1 MANLTSY
8 TCENCGGVLNV
19 DIDQVVFD
27 CPFCGAKFDVI
38 DFHRQEMLSQAETCL
53 KMMEFI
59 SASEKYKEMYDKD
72 PHDFEALRGMILSAG
87 KIPLKEDLTEPGKL
101 IRHNINGAVN
111 ALYKLEG
118 DCAEFSYFEKLLTV
132 FELSS
137 KLKVLVEDKKTL
149 DRDLKFR
156 IKALNEANPYIDK
169 DHELRRIAAINQKNA
184 DLVDRKIKDLKQ
196 KLSVAC
202 DDLKNSEPEIT
213 VKAAPPSEPD
223 SVEIEADSESVTNI
237 ICAKCAGQLFLDR
250 KRNLCECRSCG
261 VAYGVSLFVGK
272 PNRKAKDALIKREFN
287 EADKRYSYMLMLEP
301 HDFEALRGR
310 VLCSIKCIRVINYI
324 GLSNYLI
331 EKLRACAE
339 YALEKALD
347 QDKPYFE
354 KYIELADSYSRVLAV
369 ENKLKPLI
377 RQRDDKLN
385 MRAHIV
391 VDIDPDQENNY
402 IPVARETISST
413 ISELEKKID
422 KLMLEKNV
430 LVEETN
436 KICSEISSL
445 DNQWIARRAK

>member
-1 MANLTSY
+1 M
-8 TCENCGGVLNV
+8 

>member
-1 MANLTSY
+1 M
-8 TCENCGGVLNV
+8 

-385 MRAHIV
+385 KRSHIV